1 MYRSQRYV
9 TQVKYDLSEEAAV
22 ETRLD
27 GVTNWRTAVIPG
39 NKQLKSQN
47 NNNFRKNKNT
57 SKYCPNLGP
66 QPLFR
71 PAEASHAVRGNRAY
85 PA

>member
-1 MYRSQRYV
+1 MISQ
-9 TQVKYDLSEEAAV
+9 QSSEEAAV

-47 NNNFRKNKNT
+47 KNNFRKNSKNT

>member
-1 MYRSQRYV
+1 MISQ
-9 TQVKYDLSEEAAV
+9 QSSEEAAV

-47 NNNFRKNKNT
+47 NNNSHTNSTNT
-57 SKYCPNLGP
+57 LKYCPNLGP